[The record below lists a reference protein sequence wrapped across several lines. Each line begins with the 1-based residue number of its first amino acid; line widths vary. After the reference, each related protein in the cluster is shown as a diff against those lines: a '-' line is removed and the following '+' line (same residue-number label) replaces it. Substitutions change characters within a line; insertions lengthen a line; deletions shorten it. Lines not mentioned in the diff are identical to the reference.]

1 MKKQKQALVYII
13 NSWKPY
19 IREKQNMILQNQH
32 NVTEFDHNGT
42 NQKDEQK
49 LFNKIVILNQI
60 TKNKTEEEWKQM
72 LNDELFEQINDD
84 IVIDSMENQLI
95 NLSINSFDSSSKDPI
110 VLH

>member
-1 MKKQKQALVYII
+1 MKKQKQVLAYIT

-19 IREKQNMILQNQH
+19 IREKQNVVLQHQH
-32 NVTEFDHNGT
+32 NVTESDHSGT

-49 LFNKIVILNQI
+49 QFNKIVILNQI

-72 LNDELFEQINDD
+72 LNDELFEQINND
-84 IVIDSMENQLI
+84 IVIDSMENQLM

-110 VLH
+110 ILH